1 MRLISFE
8 KAGKL
13 AVGAVSGDD
22 IVDLTI
28 AAPDL
33 PDDMSRFIAAGQKAL
48 DTAAAAI
55 DDAPDNVKLNLGDIK
70 LLPVVPHP
78 GKIICLGLNYAD
90 HAAEGGHDLPTYP
103 SLFLRTQSS
112 LVAAGAPV
120 LRTHLSDTLDFEAE
134 LLLVIGKTGR
144 NITQA
149 DALDYVYGYSLFN
162 DVSVREYQR
171 KANQWTPG
179 KNFDGTGPAGPWL
192 VTADELPA
200 GADGLKIE
208 SRLNGEVMQSS
219 NTKNMIF
226 NVPRTIEILS
236 EIWTL
241 QPGDIVAMGTPEG
254 VGYARTPPVFM
265 QPGDTVEIE
274 IEGIGVLS
282 NPIVA
287 D

>member
-8 KAGKL
+8 SGGKP
-13 AVGAVSGDD
+13 AVGIVSGDT
-22 IVDLTI
+22 VTDLSS

-33 PDDMSRFIAAGQKAL
+33 PTDMREFIAAGQSAL
-48 DTAAAAI
+48 DAAATAAQS
-55 DDAPDNVKLNLGDIK
+55 APDTAKRQLNDVK
-70 LLPVVPHP
+70 LLPVVPDP
-78 GKIICLGLNYAD
+78 GKVICLGLNYAD

-103 SLFLRTQSS
+103 SLFLRTTSS
-112 LVAAGAPV
+112 LVAAGDPV
-120 LRTHLSDTLDFEAE
+120 LKTHLSDTLDFEAE
-134 LLLVIGKTGR
+134 LLMIIGKSGR
-144 NITQA
+144 NIKQP
-149 DALDYVYGYSLFN
+149 DALDYVFGYSLFN

-179 KNFDGTGPAGPWL
+179 KNFDGTGPAGPWI
-192 VTADELPA
+192 VTADELPP

-208 SRLNGEVMQSS
+208 SRLNGKVMQSS
-219 NTKNMIF
+219 NTRNMIF

-274 IEGIGVLS
+274 IEGIGILS